1 VRLFVKRGVQVSAQ
15 HPMEDSLND
24 SNEDFP
30 EDIGNFGFLSMAL
43 ISLEA
48 SAKL

>member
-1 VRLFVKRGVQVSAQ
+1 
-15 HPMEDSLND
+15 MEDSLSDN
-24 SNEDFP
+24 NKDFP

-43 ISLEA
+43 ISPEA